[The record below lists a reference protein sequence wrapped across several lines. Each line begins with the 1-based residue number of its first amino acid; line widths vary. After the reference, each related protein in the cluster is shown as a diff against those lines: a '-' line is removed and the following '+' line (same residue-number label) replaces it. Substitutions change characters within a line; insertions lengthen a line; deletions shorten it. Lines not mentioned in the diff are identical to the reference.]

1 MWHLQTGSCGLGFGV
16 LCGVG
21 VWWLQGCERE
31 RERER
36 EREGRDCYCWCE
48 VRLSFHDSS

>member
-21 VWWLQGCERE
+21 VWWLQGCVRE

-36 EREGRDCYCWCE
+36 EKEEIVTVG
-48 VRLSFHDSS
+48 VRCV